1 MTRKPSEG
9 RHRVADGAVADTPLG
24 PADSADNSHLR
35 ADAGGRFTVQLL
47 NDQWFIGEP
56 GVAQRIEDATWLNS
70 WLAANGS
77 SGHGELDFAGDHQ
90 LSERFFADFPADGL
104 APTNTMGEHT

>member
-1 MTRKPSEG
+1 VTRKPSEG

-24 PADSADNSHLR
+24 PAETIGGHLR
-35 ADAGGRFTVQLL
+35 ADPGGRFTVQLL

-56 GVAQRIEDATWLNS
+56 GAAQRIEDATWLHN

-90 LSERFFADFPADGL
+90 LSERFFADFPTDGQE
-104 APTNTMGEHT
+104 PTNSVGEHT

>member
-1 MTRKPSEG
+1 VTRKPSEG
-9 RHRVADGAVADTPLG
+9 RHRVADGAVADGPLG
-24 PADSADNSHLR
+24 PADPTIDGHLR

-56 GVAQRIEDATWLNS
+56 GVAQRIEDATWLQN

-77 SGHGELDFAGDHQ
+77 SGHRDLDFAGNDELRDQ
-90 LSERFFADFPADGL
+90 FVTDFPA
-104 APTNTMGEHT
+104 